1 MTKNEKLEE
10 KAVEKEEKAIEE
22 QTTLEGEKVEKTIQ
36 EQNEILNKKS
46 KIEDVDCVMKIRKKA
61 FLIEYEDTTYITS
74 LELVEKLV
82 KGELTKK
89 DGGIARAVHMGI
101 FNADG
106 IDNET
111 DVFMSIK
118 EKSVYFS
125 PEKGVLLI
133 TPKSSIEKLLYE
145 NWDNVKMGRFVN

>member
-10 KAVEKEEKAIEE
+10 KAVEKEEKAIQE
-22 QTTLEGEKVEKTIQ
+22 QTTFKVVIPEKV
-36 EQNEILNKKS
+36 S
-46 KIEDVDCVMKIRKKA
+46 KIEDVDCIMKIRKKA

-125 PEKGVLLI
+125 PEKGTLLI
-133 TPKSSIEKLLYE
+133 APLSSLDKLLHE